1 MGVSDKWIQLLKE
14 YKDEDWTMGN
24 IAFTLTNRRYNENH
38 VGYSESHDQSIVGD
52 KTISMWLL
60 DKEVYWNMSIN
71 SPETIVIN
79 RGFSLHKM
87 IRLITMTLGEA
98 YLKFMGNEFG
108 HPEWVEIPRPGNGFS
123 YHHCRRRWDLC
134 DNKGLRYQYLYNFDV
149 AMNNLD
155 QVFGFLS
162 NKYQYVTLK
171 HEGDKLIVFEKGDLL
186 FIFNFHPYQSFDN
199 YRIGTIWGS
208 PHTIVLDSDEVRFFG
223 KSRLVYGHDHEF
235 PSVHE
240 NWMNRPNYIQIYI
253 PSRTCIV
260 LVAEENESKY
270 DLTKLIH

>member
-1 MGVSDKWIQLLKE
+1 MALG
-14 YKDEDWTMGN
+14 
-24 IAFTLTNRRYNENH
+24 
-38 VGYSESHDQSIVGD
+38 
-52 KTISMWLL
+52 
-60 DKEVYWNMSIN
+60 
-71 SPETIVIN
+71 
-79 RGFSLHKM
+79 
-87 IRLITMTLGEA
+87 GEA
-98 YLKFMGNEFG
+98 YLNFMGNEFG
-108 HPEWVEIPRPGNGFS
+108 HPEWVDFPRPGNGFS

-134 DNKGLRYQYLYNFDV
+134 DNKSLRYQYLYNFDV

-186 FIFNFHPYQSFDN
+186 FIFNFHPNQSFDN
-199 YRIGTIWGS
+199 YRIGTIWSS
-208 PHTIVLDSDEVRFFG
+208 PHRIVLDSDEARFFG
-223 KSRLVYGHDHEF
+223 KSRLVYGHDHKF

-240 NWMNRPNYIQIYI
+240 SWMNRPNYIQIYI

>member
-1 MGVSDKWIQLLKE
+1 
-14 YKDEDWTMGN
+14 
-24 IAFTLTNRRYNENH
+24 
-38 VGYSESHDQSIVGD
+38 
-52 KTISMWLL
+52 
-60 DKEVYWNMSIN
+60 
-71 SPETIVIN
+71 
-79 RGFSLHKM
+79 
-87 IRLITMTLGEA
+87 
-98 YLKFMGNEFG
+98 
-108 HPEWVEIPRPGNGFS
+108 
-123 YHHCRRRWDLC
+123 
-134 DNKGLRYQYLYNFDV
+134 
-149 AMNNLD
+149 MNNLD

-208 PHTIVLDSDEVRFFG
+208 PHTIVLDSDGPRFFG